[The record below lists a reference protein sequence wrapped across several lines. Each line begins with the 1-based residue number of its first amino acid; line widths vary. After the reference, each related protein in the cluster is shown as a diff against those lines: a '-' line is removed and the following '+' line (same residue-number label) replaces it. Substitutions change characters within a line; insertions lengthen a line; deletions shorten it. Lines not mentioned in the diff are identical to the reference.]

1 MGTAVVRAGA
11 GMHKVPI
18 AAVFIKAKMPYK
30 HGNTLTDQQA
40 WDVAAYINSKPRR
53 AGSILLHPAERC
65 ATFVRQS
72 PPRSR

>member
-18 AAVFIKAKMPYK
+18 AAAFIKAKMPYK

-53 AGSILLHPAERC
+53 ADPGL
-65 ATFVRQS
+65 
-72 PPRSR
+72 PPVPVKR